1 MGKFVIDNIL
11 IEKTS
16 KDINTGIKYDFTE
29 GLNVIFGE
37 NEAGKS
43 SLMKFIKDGFYKQ
56 KGSDAGKIWFSIN
69 KNDQKLSYRA
79 DINALKPLE
88 QRCKIY
94 NTIENTECPKNII
107 DNEIDKTSFEQ
118 GFYINLDDL
127 MKIQNKSVSELIDL
141 IKDPYSDKIK
151 NYSAEI
157 DDNIQQIIGKDGK
170 LKKDSKDIV
179 NHINELNEKI
189 SELSK
194 RESQYNNCLKTIEQ
208 LNNKLE
214 TISKKEEYIS
224 LLENLKIDY
233 TELET
238 KTEQL
243 KKLNSE
249 FNQKLFESQKN
260 ISEIFE
266 NSGTFYSNQ
275 NLIKKNNQ
283 KLEETQNNI
292 KSEKNNL
299 ISNYQLSLDD
309 ETIKNFLINED
320 EVFKLKNFIKE
331 ISDLKSEIK
340 TTESRLDI
348 IEDEILQSEVKHKTL
363 VNDYSNNDLNI
374 IKTLSIDIEE
384 GLNEYY
390 ALSAE
395 INNDEK
401 NLKEIKNTSDKKNI
415 LVFGIIIFLII
426 IGFIISAYNKLEL
439 PSIILA
445 VSALLVSVVFGYILF
460 SCKSEQKNSQL
471 SVKKVK
477 LENLL
482 NTLKNK
488 AQNYDKNFSSD
499 LDDYS
504 LHIKLNNL
512 NQNLKEIIKNN
523 SDKELS
529 QAKKNNINNKIKELM
544 LKLQNINNEA
554 DLCMDKTIS
563 QNKLSPENYIEVID
577 IIRNLK
583 KELLEC
589 ENLLY
594 EKKEAENIN
603 KNIVDNIKD
612 FINITELSVTYTG
625 DIKEFTEKLGE
636 TANENSAIKKDIEII
651 QTSINELKEKIQ
663 IKEDKKSQFEAQ
675 EELNEAEGQKEILK
689 TEKDNIISA
698 LKEAEFQKKDLEK
711 LGNVAD
717 IKSQRKIAVDKYRN
731 VIKKLVINKMQA
743 DIISS
748 AKRDFDK
755 TQPDLVNA
763 QKYLFE
769 LTNGKY
775 SKINLELQEIETPEG
790 GIKKWDE
797 LSRGTKE
804 QLYLA
809 LRLGFA
815 SNYSKDKITSTPN
828 GKADLP
834 LIIDDAFVNF
844 DINRTKNTLKCLE
857 EFSKT
862 NQVLYFTCHK
872 LPENGNIKYNEINL

>member
-16 KDINTGIKYDFTE
+16 KDINTGVKYDFTE

-37 NEAGKS
+37 NETGKS
-43 SLMKFIKDGFYKQ
+43 SLMKFIKDGIYKQ
-56 KGSDAGKIWFSIN
+56 KGSDTGKIWFSIN

-79 DINALKPLE
+79 DINTLKPLE

-94 NTIENTECPKNII
+94 NIIENTECPKNII

-141 IKDPYSDKIK
+141 IKDPYSDKVK
-151 NYSAEI
+151 KYSAEI

-170 LKKDSKDIV
+170 LRKDFNGIV
-179 NHINELNEKI
+179 TQIKELNEKI
-189 SELSK
+189 SELTK
-194 RESQYNNCLKTIEQ
+194 RETQYNNCLKTIEQ
-208 LNNKLE
+208 LNNELE

-243 KKLNSE
+243 KRLNSE
-249 FNQKLFESQKN
+249 FNQKLFERQKN
-260 ISEIFE
+260 ISEILE

-275 NLIKKNNQ
+275 NLIEKNNQ
-283 KLEETQNNI
+283 KLEEIQNNI

-309 ETIKNFLINED
+309 ETIKNFVINED
-320 EVFKLKNFIKE
+320 NIYKLKNLIKE

-340 TTESRLDI
+340 TTESKLDI
-348 IEDEILQSEVKHKTL
+348 IEDAILQSEVKHKTL
-363 VNDYSNNDLNI
+363 VKDNSNNNLNI
-374 IKTLSIDIEE
+374 IKTLSTDIDE
-384 GLNEYY
+384 GLNQYY

-415 LVFGIIIFLII
+415 LIWGIIIFLII
-426 IGFIISAYNKLEL
+426 IGLIISAYNKLEL

-445 VSALLVSVVFGYILF
+445 VSTVISLVFGFILLAG
-460 SCKSEQKNSQL
+460 KNSQKSSQL
-471 SVKKVK
+471 SAKKDK

-499 LDDYS
+499 FDDYS

-544 LKLQNINNEA
+544 LKLQKINNEA

-563 QNKLSPENYIEVID
+563 QNKLYPENYIGVID

-583 KELLEC
+583 KELIEC
-589 ENLLY
+589 ENLLN
-594 EKKEAENIN
+594 ETKETENIN

-625 DIKEFTEKLGE
+625 DMKEFTEKLGE
-636 TANENSAIKKDIEII
+636 TANKNSAIKKDIEII

-675 EELNEAEGQKEILK
+675 AELNEAESQKEILK
-689 TEKDNIISA
+689 TEKDNLITA
-698 LKEAEFQKKDLEK
+698 LKEAEYQKKDLEK
-711 LGNVAD
+711 LGNMAD
-717 IKSQRKIAVDKYRN
+717 IKSQRKIAIDKYRN
-731 VIKKLVINKMQA
+731 VIKKLLINKMQA

-775 SKINLELQEIETPEG
+775 NKINLELQEIETPEG
-790 GIKKWDE
+790 RIKKWEE

-815 SNYSKDKITSTPN
+815 SNYSKDKITSAPN